1 MFDFI
6 KDICLQFF
14 SSVKDSACEYIANT
28 WKSLTSIFT
37 GTEGYGPITGRIA
50 PIFSLTSK
58 VLIDAS
64 KVILVLTTVVA
75 LAGLV
80 AVVLPEILIVYALIL
95 VCDIC
100 ASAFRK
106 SFYNAQLVAA

>member
-1 MFDFI
+1 MFDSI
-6 KDICLQFF
+6 KDICLKLF
-14 SSVKDSACEYIANT
+14 SSVKDFVCEYAAKT
-28 WKSLTSIFT
+28 WKSFTSIFT
-37 GTEGYGPITGRIA
+37 GAEGYGPISGRIA
-50 PIFSLTSK
+50 AIFSFTSK

-80 AVVLPEILIVYALIL
+80 AVVLPELLIVYALVL
-95 VCDIC
+95 VYDIC
-100 ASAFRK
+100 ASIFRK